1 MKSSRE
7 MISRSQPHD
16 TSGRALPLGNKFRES
31 FKLTKE
37 SFPDDHTQ
45 GGEEGGNRNPN
56 RDVAEGV
63 VVVGGLSHFHAV
75 RFDIDDVVLLEVI
88 DGRVENVLAA
98 EIYEISFGGIA
109 FLTEH
114 ANHVAATIDGEV
126 SRHADGFKDG
136 EVVAFDFNATGFGD
150 FTQDVDVLIVGS
162 HGDHGIVD
170 EAVAED
176 FLNLGGSLCAG
187 ESADLHAS
195 HAEEVDVSV
204 FVDGVALVVGV
215 LSAATSGSLGEVV
228 AHRQLRCGGTGDGD
242 ADFVAGGEAQCFQRL
257 CLNRLSGVEVLEIE
271 NFLSRVARSQTYS
284 CKQEYDE
291 LFFHCL

>member
-1 MKSSRE
+1 MKSGRE

-16 TSGRALPLGNKFRES
+16 TSGRALPLGNKFKES

-56 RDVAEGV
+56 RDVAE
-63 VVVGGLSHFHAV
+63 
-75 RFDIDDVVLLEVI
+75 
-88 DGRVENVLAA
+88 
-98 EIYEISFGGIA
+98 
-109 FLTEH
+109 
-114 ANHVAATIDGEV
+114 
-126 SRHADGFKDG
+126 
-136 EVVAFDFNATGFGD
+136 
-150 FTQDVDVLIVGS
+150 
-162 HGDHGIVD
+162 
-170 EAVAED
+170 D

-187 ESADLHAS
+187 ESADLHATD
-195 HAEEVDVSV
+195 AEEVDVSV

-242 ADFVAGGEAQCFQRL
+242 ADFVAGGEAQRFQRL